1 MSPSPQVDVQLQV
14 VALQPGRYT
23 LVVEYANEDS
33 HQEVGVAV
41 HTPRRAPQEGA
52 LTLHPCLYS
61 TLCRGTALDAQRHLA
76 VFHLDT
82 EASVRL
88 MAQQARFLLV
98 GPDLSP
104 AQAWDAPGFRAFGRF

>member
-52 LTLHPCLYS
+52 LTLHPCLYR
-61 TLCRGTALDAQRHLA
+61 CG
-76 VFHLDT
+76 
-82 EASVRL
+82 
-88 MAQQARFLLV
+88 LV
-98 GPDLSP
+98 GK
-104 AQAWDAPGFRAFGRF
+104 QN

>member
-52 LTLHPCLYS
+52 LTLHPCLYR
-61 TLCRGTALDAQRHLA
+61 CGR
-76 VFHLDT
+76 
-82 EASVRL
+82 
-88 MAQQARFLLV
+88 V
-98 GPDLSP
+98 GGRSWG
-104 AQAWDAPGFRAFGRF
+104 AGGRAWAPGRPPTRPR